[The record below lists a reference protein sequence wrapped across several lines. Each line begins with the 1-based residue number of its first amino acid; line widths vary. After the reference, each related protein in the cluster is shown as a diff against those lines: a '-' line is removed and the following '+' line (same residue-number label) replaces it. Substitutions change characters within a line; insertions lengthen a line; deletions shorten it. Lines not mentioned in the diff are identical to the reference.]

1 MARAL
6 ALNPGG
12 TILPEDLP
20 DAVREAYQGKGG
32 TPAGGMAN
40 STPRPRSAVPPE
52 PVPDPIV
59 ADRPSLDELNRR
71 YAHRTLREL
80 GGNKTRAAEAL
91 GIDRKTLSRLIGPEE

>member
-1 MARAL
+1 
-6 ALNPGG
+6 
-12 TILPEDLP
+12 
-20 DAVREAYQGKGG
+20 V
-32 TPAGGMAN
+32 PA
-40 STPRPRSAVPPE
+40 E

-71 YAHRTLREL
+71 YAHRTLREM

>member
-1 MARAL
+1 
-6 ALNPGG
+6 
-12 TILPEDLP
+12 
-20 DAVREAYQGKGG
+20 VREAYQGPGG
-32 TPAGGMAN
+32 APAGGAPAAIAQ
-40 STPRPRSAVPPE
+40 PRPAGPAE

-71 YAHRTLREL
+71 YAHRTLREM